1 MGKELTNK
9 CVCVC
14 VYSSPVGV
22 CGAAVLVD
30 GPAWKVYMSVFAAG
44 ADNHI
49 SACVPTVRYSWIAK
63 GEKNWVIVFFNLPA
77 KYLSH

>member
-1 MGKELTNK
+1 
-9 CVCVC
+9 
-14 VYSSPVGV
+14 
-22 CGAAVLVD
+22 
-30 GPAWKVYMSVFAAG
+30 MSVFAAG

-63 GEKNWVIVFFNLPA
+63 GEKKNWVIVFFNLPA

>member
-1 MGKELTNK
+1 
-9 CVCVC
+9 
-14 VYSSPVGV
+14 
-22 CGAAVLVD
+22 
-30 GPAWKVYMSVFAAG
+30 MSVFAAG

-63 GEKNWVIVFFNLPA
+63 GEKKIGSLFFLNLPA